1 MTASP
6 VANGAIEHAHFKVR
20 TIGAADLNAALR
32 EGCDDFLEKRGD
44 LIFIGAFYP
53 IISLLVAVAASGK
66 ALLPLVFPLMAGLSL
81 LGPLVATG
89 FYELARRREA
99 GLDTRWRHFLDVR
112 KSPAREDIG
121 LVGVLLIVLFAAWLV
136 SAGLIYNAFFDWNVA
151 ESALGFAKMILTT
164 PQGWAMMI
172 IDNLV
177 GLGFALIV
185 LVTSFV
191 SLPMLIDK
199 QVDAATAVRTSIA
212 AFNANR
218 TIVLRWGFTVGVM
231 LVIGA
236 IPLLMGLAIVLPI
249 LGYATW
255 HLYTKIVVRD

>member
-1 MTASP
+1 
-6 VANGAIEHAHFKVR
+6 
-20 TIGAADLNAALR
+20 
-32 EGCDDFLEKRGD
+32 
-44 LIFIGAFYP
+44 
-53 IISLLVAVAASGK
+53 
-66 ALLPLVFPLMAGLSL
+66 
-81 LGPLVATG
+81 
-89 FYELARRREA
+89 
-99 GLDTRWRHFLDVR
+99 
-112 KSPAREDIG
+112 
-121 LVGVLLIVLFAAWLV
+121 
-136 SAGLIYNAFFDWNVA
+136 
-151 ESALGFAKMILTT
+151 
-164 PQGWAMMI
+164 MMI